1 MYANATRDRRDLSH
15 SIRRFSD
22 SLGPTPAAVA
32 SRLKS
37 LSVRGTPRDSNRLRN
52 CADLS
57 ISNIWVTERRVHVK
71 PVDSRFP
78 MIVRLP
84 KPVALFIRAFDT
96 GCYPELLIDFRQP
109 IPPAGGTLPSAGD
122 GKRDKAES
130 RRSERPDQN

>member
-1 MYANATRDRRDLSH
+1 MYANAIRDRRDLRH

-32 SRLKS
+32 SKLRS
-37 LSVRGTPRDSNRLRN
+37 WSVRGTPRDSNGCAIARCLR
-52 CADLS
+52 AIIGAGQS

-71 PVDSRFP
+71 RVDSRFP

-96 GCYPELLIDFRQP
+96 GCYTELLIDFRQP
-109 IPPAGGTLPSAGD
+109 TPPGWRNSPL
-122 GKRDKAES
+122 
-130 RRSERPDQN
+130 RR